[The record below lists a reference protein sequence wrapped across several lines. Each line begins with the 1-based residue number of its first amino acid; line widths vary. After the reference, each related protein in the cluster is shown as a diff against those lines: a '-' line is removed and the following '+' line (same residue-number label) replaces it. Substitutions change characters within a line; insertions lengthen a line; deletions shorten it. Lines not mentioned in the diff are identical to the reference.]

1 MTSFPL
7 PILYIKPGC
16 PWCHE
21 VTDYLTKHA
30 IAYREIDVMAEG
42 AGFVEMQ
49 RKSGQSRVPT
59 LDWNGQILADFG
71 VVELVPFLRK
81 VGGAGVGGN

>member
-1 MTSFPL
+1 MMSANL
-7 PILYIKPGC
+7 PTLYIKPGC

-21 VTDYLTKHA
+21 VTAFLAGRGIDYL
-30 IAYREIDVMAEG
+30 EIDVMEDAN
-42 AGFVEMQ
+42 AFTEMQ

-71 VVELVPFLRK
+71 VAELGPFLRK
-81 VGGAGVGGN
+81 VAGASVET